1 MTQYDTHAAA
11 LAELERERAA
21 EMVRE
26 VCRTQAQRLTGQLEL
41 IGSICDAIRDAVHCD
56 GLPVYPVSPEQLISV
71 ARIYARALQG
81 DRPPLESAAEWT
93 RQRVSVDRHLGI
105 LTLNWAGM
113 VLAIEPDGYCH
124 T

>member
-1 MTQYDTHAAA
+1 MTEYNVHSLA
-11 LAELERERAA
+11 LAEFERERAA

-26 VCRTQAQRLTGQLEL
+26 VCRTQARQLAVQL
-41 IGSICDAIRDAVHCD
+41 DCIGFICEAIREAAHCD
-56 GLPVYPVSPEQLISV
+56 GLPVYPVSPEQLITV

-81 DRPPLESAAEWT
+81 DRPPLESAADWT
-93 RQRVSVDRHLGI
+93 RQRVGVDRHLGI

-113 VLAIEPDGYCH
+113 VIAIEPDGYAH